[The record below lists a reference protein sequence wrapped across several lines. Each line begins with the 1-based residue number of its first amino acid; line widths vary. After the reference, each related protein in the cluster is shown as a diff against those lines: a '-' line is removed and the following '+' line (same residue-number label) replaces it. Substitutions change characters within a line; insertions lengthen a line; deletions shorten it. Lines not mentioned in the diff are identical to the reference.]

1 MLQNVLSCLVFRGV
15 LSFKKKKKKI
25 NRHCVFTSEFHAIE
39 CPWTKNC
46 KLGYSTPLVL
56 LTSGRGS
63 HSTGWQYNS
72 SLTSITTNILLKYEP
87 KTRAALQSV
96 YEHLFNST
104 LKGYFD
110 FHNFRLESLK
120 YKAVRRRCSPGLFY
134 RTWVSLQELSK
145 TPTLHGSSPLGQ
157 WHAANVVPV
166 RSLEL

>member
-1 MLQNVLSCLVFRGV
+1 MSEWKIQNMVPMLQNVLSCLVFRGV
-15 LSFKKKKKKI
+15 LSFKKKINKKKSI
-25 NRHCVFTSEFHAIE
+25 GIVYKWLSCY

-72 SLTSITTNILLKYEP
+72 SLTSITTNILNIKYEP

-96 YEHLFNST
+96 YEHLFNNT

-110 FHNFRLESLK
+110 FHHFQSC
-120 YKAVRRRCSPGLFY
+120 AQ
-134 RTWVSLQELSK
+134 TLQSRAILSK
-145 TPTLHGSSPLGQ
+145 MGV
-157 WHAANVVPV
+157 AARV
-166 RSLEL
+166 E